1 MRAMVPIVLLLAA
14 CASFPEVDRAER
26 SLGEGPAPLLLP
38 TEDLLARVDAPSR
51 VGSAEAELTARAAA
65 LRARAARLR
74 VTPVS

>member
-1 MRAMVPIVLLLAA
+1 MRALILPLVLSA

-26 SLGEGPAPLLLP
+26 TLGEGPAPILLP

-51 VGSAEAELTARAAA
+51 VGDAQATLTARAAA

-74 VTPVS
+74 GTPVV

>member
-1 MRAMVPIVLLLAA
+1 MSA

-26 SLGEGPAPLLLP
+26 TLAEGPAPILLP

-51 VGSAEAELTARAAA
+51 VGDAQTTLAARAAA

-74 VTPVS
+74 ATPVV